1 MVAKTAARG
10 RSSGAIGKDAAE
22 RDRSAAGS
30 DDRDTAGLEL
40 IGKVDAVISVLEQR
54 GETSA
59 ADIAG
64 LTGEPL
70 SSVYR
75 LLQSLTGIGW
85 VDRGWRRGTYRLG
98 LLLLEI
104 GSRLEDQLDIREAAL
119 PTLRHLLAEIG
130 VTAFL
135 CVRRDARAVC
145 VERLEGR
152 AVRSLAMQLGSSL
165 PLYAGAAPRALLAF
179 LPAAEQQAVLAVAE
193 LAGDPSRP
201 DRAVVEA
208 DIDQIRRRG
217 YAVSDGDVTPGIAA
231 LGAPVF
237 NHRGELAAAISI
249 SGLRAQVLGDHER
262 RNVALILAGARE
274 VSRALGQAAAR

>member
-1 MVAKTAARG
+1 MVAKTPGAGAAR
-10 RSSGAIGKDAAE
+10 RIPRETRGADSEG
-22 RDRSAAGS
+22 
-30 DDRDTAGLEL
+30 DRDAAGLEL
-40 IGKVDAVISVLEQR
+40 IGKVDVVISILEQR

-64 LTGEPL
+64 LTAEPL

-98 LLLLEI
+98 LLLLEV
-104 GSRLEDQLDIREAAL
+104 GSHLEDQLDIREAAL
-119 PTLRHLLAEIG
+119 PTLRHLLSEIG

-135 CVRRDARAVC
+135 CVRRDNRAVC
-145 VERLEGR
+145 VERLEGQS
-152 AVRSLAMQLGSSL
+152 VRSLAMQLGSSL

-179 LPAAEQQAVLAVAE
+179 LPVAEQQMVLAADE
-193 LAGDPSRP
+193 LPGDPARP
-201 DRAVVEA
+201 DRDRVEA
-208 DIDQIRRRG
+208 DIDQVHRRG
-217 YAVSDGDVTPGIAA
+217 YAISDGDVTPGIAA

-249 SGLRAQVLGDHER
+249 SGLRAQVLGAQEQ
-262 RNVALILAGARE
+262 RNVELILAGARV
-274 VSRALGQAAAR
+274 VSRALGQELAA

>member
-1 MVAKTAARG
+1 MVASASKAATPRRRSGGTG
-10 RSSGAIGKDAAE
+10 RVDRDRE
-22 RDRSAAGS
+22 RDSTGVDVIA
-30 DDRDTAGLEL
+30 
-40 IGKVDAVISVLEQR
+40 KVDAVLSILEQH

-59 ADIAG
+59 ADIAE

-85 VDRGWRRGTYRLG
+85 VDRGSRRAAYRLG
-98 LLLLEI
+98 VLLLEV

-119 PTLRHLLAEIG
+119 PTLRQLLNDIG

-145 VERLEGR
+145 VERLEGLS
-152 AVRSLAMQLGSSL
+152 VRSLAMQLGSSL

-179 LPAAEQQAVLAVAE
+179 LPVVEQQAVLAVDE
-193 LAGDPSRP
+193 LAGDPARP
-201 DRAVVEA
+201 DRAAIETDMEQV
-208 DIDQIRRRG
+208 RHRG
-217 YAVSDGDVTPGIAA
+217 YAISDGDVTPGIAA

-237 NHRGELAAAISI
+237 DHRGQLAAAISI
-249 SGLRAQVLGDHER
+249 SGLRSQVLGNEQQHNIDL
-262 RNVALILAGARE
+262 VLAGARA
-274 VSRALGQAAAR
+274 VSRALGQEVAA

>member
-1 MVAKTAARG
+1 MWSPELLLGAAARLLS
-10 RSSGAIGKDAAE
+10 RCRPAPVE
-22 RDRSAAGS
+22 EN
-30 DDRDTAGLEL
+30 DRDPAGLEL
-40 IGKVDAVISVLEQR
+40 IAKADGVITILEER
-54 GETSA
+54 GEASA

-85 VDRGWRRGTYRLG
+85 VDRGSRRGMYRLG
-98 LLLLEI
+98 LLLLTV
-104 GSRLEDQLDIREAAL
+104 GSRLEDQLDIRECAL
-119 PTLRHLLAEIG
+119 PTLRHLLDQIG
-130 VTAFL
+130 VTSFL
-135 CVRRDARAVC
+135 CVRREARAVC
-145 VERLEGR
+145 VERLEGQ

-165 PLYAGAAPRALLAF
+165 PLYAGAAPRSLLAF
-179 LPAAEQQAVLAVAE
+179 LPPAEQRAVLKVRTGQ
-193 LAGDPSRP
+193 AGDPARP
-201 DRAVVEA
+201 DPAAIEA

-249 SGLRAQVLGDHER
+249 SGLRSQILGAHEK
-262 RNVALILAGARE
+262 RNIELIVAGADA
-274 VSRALGQAAAR
+274 VSRALGRQAAS